1 MNLLIASNNSQ
12 KIKEI
17 KSILKDRFDNIVS
30 LKEAKIN
37 CDPEEN
43 GQTFYENAL
52 IKANEI
58 AKHTSFAV
66 LADDTGLC
74 VDALNG
80 EPGVNS
86 ARYAGNHND
95 AANRSKLL
103 ERLNGITDRS
113 AHFKTCVVLRYPDG
127 KTFSAIGRVDGRILE
142 KEDGENGF
150 GYDSLF
156 YCNEINKSFGQATE
170 QEKNAVSHRARALT
184 ALLISLDNSTLIIR

>member
-58 AKHTSFAV
+58 AKHTSFTV

-74 VDALNG
+74 VNSLNG
-80 EPGVNS
+80 EPGVYS
-86 ARYAGNHND
+86 ARYGGDHDNAK
-95 AANRSKLL
+95 NRNKLL
-103 ERLNGITDRS
+103 EKLQQKSDRS
-113 AHFKTCVVLRYPDG
+113 AYFQTAVVLRYHDG
-127 KTFSAIGRVDGRILE
+127 TTFAADGRVDGRILE
-142 KEDGENGF
+142 RETGGNGF
-150 GYDSLF
+150 GYDCIFFCDELG
-156 YCNEINKSFGQATE
+156 KSFGEATE
-170 QEKNAVSHRARALT
+170 EEKNAVSHRSRALRN
-184 ALLISLDNSTLIIR
+184 LLNKLKYN

>member
-58 AKHTSFAV
+58 AKHSSFAV

-74 VDALNG
+74 VNSLNG
-80 EPGVNS
+80 EPGVYS
-86 ARYAGNHND
+86 ARYGGDHDSAK
-95 AANRSKLL
+95 NRNKLL
-103 ERLNGITDRS
+103 EKLQQKSDRS
-113 AHFKTCVVLRYPDG
+113 AYFQTAVVLRYPDG
-127 KTFSAIGRVDGRILE
+127 TTFAADGRVDGRILE
-142 KEDGENGF
+142 RETGGNGF
-150 GYDSLF
+150 GYDCIFFCDELG
-156 YCNEINKSFGQATE
+156 KSFGEATE
-170 QEKNAVSHRARALT
+170 EEKNAVSHRSRALRN
-184 ALLISLDNSTLIIR
+184 LLNKLKYN

>member
-58 AKHTSFAV
+58 AKHTSFTV

-74 VDALNG
+74 VNSLNG
-80 EPGVNS
+80 EPGVYS
-86 ARYAGNHND
+86 ARYGGDHDSAK
-95 AANRSKLL
+95 NRNKLL
-103 ERLNGITDRS
+103 EKLQQKSDRS
-113 AHFKTCVVLRYPDG
+113 AYFQTAVVLRYPDG
-127 KTFSAIGRVDGRILE
+127 TTFAADGRVDGRILE
-142 KEDGENGF
+142 RETGGNGF
-150 GYDSLF
+150 GYDCIFFCDELG
-156 YCNEINKSFGQATE
+156 KSFGEATE
-170 QEKNAVSHRARALT
+170 EEKNAVSHRSRALRN
-184 ALLISLDNSTLIIR
+184 LLNKLKYN

>member
-74 VDALNG
+74 VNSLNG
-80 EPGVNS
+80 EPGVYS
-86 ARYAGNHND
+86 ARYGGDHDSAK
-95 AANRSKLL
+95 NRNKLL
-103 ERLNGITDRS
+103 EKLQQKSDRS
-113 AHFKTCVVLRYPDG
+113 AYFQTAVVLRYPDG
-127 KTFSAIGRVDGRILE
+127 TLFAADGRVDGRILE
-142 KEDGENGF
+142 AETGDNGF
-150 GYDSLF
+150 GYDCIFFCDELG
-156 YCNEINKSFGQATE
+156 KSFGNASE
-170 QEKNAVSHRARALT
+170 AEKNAVSHRSRALRN
-184 ALLISLDNSTLIIR
+184 LLNKLKDN

>member
-74 VDALNG
+74 VNSLNG
-80 EPGVNS
+80 EPGVYS
-86 ARYAGNHND
+86 ARYGGDHDNAK
-95 AANRSKLL
+95 NRNKLL
-103 ERLNGITDRS
+103 EKYQPTSDRS
-113 AHFKTCVVLRYPDG
+113 A
-127 KTFSAIGRVDGRILE
+127 
-142 KEDGENGF
+142 
-150 GYDSLF
+150 SL
-156 YCNEINKSFGQATE
+156 Q
-170 QEKNAVSHRARALT
+170 
-184 ALLISLDNSTLIIR
+184 

>member
-17 KSILKDRFDNIVS
+17 KTILKDRFDNIVS

-74 VDALNG
+74 VNSLNG
-80 EPGVNS
+80 EPGVYS
-86 ARYAGNHND
+86 ARYGGDHDSAK
-95 AANRSKLL
+95 NRNKLL
-103 ERLNGITDRS
+103 EKLQQKSDRS
-113 AHFKTCVVLRYPDG
+113 AYFQTAVVLRYPDG
-127 KTFSAIGRVDGRILE
+127 TTFAANGRVDGRILE
-142 KEDGENGF
+142 RETGGNGF
-150 GYDSLF
+150 GYDCIFFCDELG
-156 YCNEINKSFGQATE
+156 KSFGEATE
-170 QEKNAVSHRARALT
+170 EEKNAVSHRSRALRN
-184 ALLISLDNSTLIIR
+184 LLNKLKYN

>member
-17 KSILKDRFDNIVS
+17 KTILKDRFDNIVS

-58 AKHTSFAV
+58 AKHTSFTV

-74 VDALNG
+74 VNSLNG
-80 EPGVNS
+80 EPGVYS
-86 ARYAGNHND
+86 ARYGGDHDSAKIVINYWKNYSKKRPFRIFFKPQSFCVIPTGPRLPPTD
-95 AANRSKLL
+95 AWTGVFWKEKQAA
-103 ERLNGITDRS
+103 TAS
-113 AHFKTCVVLRYPDG
+113 ATIAYS
-127 KTFSAIGRVDGRILE
+127 SAT
-142 KEDGENGF
+142 
-150 GYDSLF
+150 S
-156 YCNEINKSFGQATE
+156 
-170 QEKNAVSHRARALT
+170 
-184 ALLISLDNSTLIIR
+184 

>member
-58 AKHTSFAV
+58 AKHTSFTV

-74 VDALNG
+74 VNSLNG
-80 EPGVNS
+80 EPGVYS
-86 ARYAGNHND
+86 ARYGGDHDNAK
-95 AANRSKLL
+95 NRNKLL
-103 ERLNGITDRS
+103 EKLQQKSDRS
-113 AHFKTCVVLRYPDG
+113 AYFQTAVVLRYPDG
-127 KTFSAIGRVDGRILE
+127 TTFAADGRVDGRILE
-142 KEDGENGF
+142 RETGGNGF
-150 GYDSLF
+150 GYDCIFFCDELG
-156 YCNEINKSFGQATE
+156 KSFGEATE
-170 QEKNAVSHRARALT
+170 EEKNAVSHRSRALRN
-184 ALLISLDNSTLIIR
+184 LLNKLKYN

>member
-58 AKHTSFAV
+58 AKHSSFAV

-74 VDALNG
+74 VNSLNG
-80 EPGVNS
+80 EPGVYSERYGGDHDS
-86 ARYAGNHND
+86 AK
-95 AANRSKLL
+95 NRNKLL
-103 ERLNGITDRS
+103 EKLQQKSDRS
-113 AHFKTCVVLRYPDG
+113 AYFQTAVVLRYPDG
-127 KTFSAIGRVDGRILE
+127 TTFAADGRVDGRILE
-142 KEDGENGF
+142 RETGGNGF
-150 GYDSLF
+150 GYDCIFFCDELG
-156 YCNEINKSFGQATE
+156 KSFGEATE
-170 QEKNAVSHRARALT
+170 EEKNAVSHRSRALRN
-184 ALLISLDNSTLIIR
+184 LLNKLK

>member
-1 MNLLIASNNSQ
+1 MNLLIASNNSK

-74 VDALNG
+74 VNSLNG
-80 EPGVNS
+80 EPGVYS
-86 ARYAGNHND
+86 ARYGGDHDSAK
-95 AANRSKLL
+95 NRNKLL
-103 ERLNGITDRS
+103 EKLQQKSDRS
-113 AHFKTCVVLRYPDG
+113 AYFQTAVVLRYPDG
-127 KTFSAIGRVDGRILE
+127 TTFAADGRVDGRILE
-142 KEDGENGF
+142 RETGGNGF
-150 GYDSLF
+150 GYDCIFFCDELG
-156 YCNEINKSFGQATE
+156 KSFGEATE
-170 QEKNAVSHRARALT
+170 EEKNAVSHRSRALRN
-184 ALLISLDNSTLIIR
+184 LLNKLKYN

>member
-58 AKHTSFAV
+58 AKHTSFTV

-74 VDALNG
+74 VNSLNG
-80 EPGVNS
+80 EPGVYS
-86 ARYAGNHND
+86 ARYGGDHDSAK
-95 AANRSKLL
+95 NRNKLL
-103 ERLNGITDRS
+103 EKLQQKSDRS
-113 AHFKTCVVLRYPDG
+113 AYFQTAVVLRYPDG
-127 KTFSAIGRVDGRILE
+127 TTFAADGRVDGRILE
-142 KEDGENGF
+142 RETGGNGF
-150 GYDSLF
+150 GYDCIF
-156 YCNEINKSFGQATE
+156 FCNELGKSFGEATE
-170 QEKNAVSHRARALT
+170 EEKNAVSHRSRALRN
-184 ALLISLDNSTLIIR
+184 LLNKLKYN

>member
-74 VDALNG
+74 VNSLNG
-80 EPGVNS
+80 EPGVYS
-86 ARYAGNHND
+86 ARYGGDHDSAK
-95 AANRSKLL
+95 NRNKLL
-103 ERLNGITDRS
+103 EKLQQKSDRS
-113 AHFKTCVVLRYPDG
+113 AYFQTAVVLRYPDG
-127 KTFSAIGRVDGRILE
+127 TTFAADGRVDGRILE
-142 KEDGENGF
+142 RETGGNGF
-150 GYDSLF
+150 GYDCIFFCDELG
-156 YCNEINKSFGQATE
+156 KSFGEATE
-170 QEKNAVSHRARALT
+170 EEKNAVSHRSRALRN
-184 ALLISLDNSTLIIR
+184 LLNKLKYN

>member
-17 KSILKDRFDNIVS
+17 KTILKDRFDNIVS

-58 AKHTSFAV
+58 AKRTSFAV

-74 VDALNG
+74 VNSLNG
-80 EPGVNS
+80 EPGVYS
-86 ARYAGNHND
+86 ARYGGDHDSAK
-95 AANRSKLL
+95 NRNKLL
-103 ERLNGITDRS
+103 EKLQQKSDRS
-113 AHFKTCVVLRYPDG
+113 AYFQTAVVLRYPDG
-127 KTFSAIGRVDGRILE
+127 TTFAADGRVDGRILE
-142 KEDGENGF
+142 RETGGNGF
-150 GYDSLF
+150 GYDCIFFCDELG
-156 YCNEINKSFGQATE
+156 KSFGEATE
-170 QEKNAVSHRARALT
+170 EEKNAVSHRSRALRN
-184 ALLISLDNSTLIIR
+184 LLNKLKYN

>member
-74 VDALNG
+74 VNSLNG
-80 EPGVNS
+80 EPGVYS
-86 ARYAGNHND
+86 ARYGGDHDNAK
-95 AANRSKLL
+95 NRNKLL
-103 ERLNGITDRS
+103 EKLQQKSDRS
-113 AHFKTCVVLRYPDG
+113 AYFQTAVVLRYPDG
-127 KTFSAIGRVDGRILE
+127 TTFAADGRVDGRILE
-142 KEDGENGF
+142 RETGGNGF
-150 GYDSLF
+150 GYDCIFFCDELG
-156 YCNEINKSFGQATE
+156 KSFGEATE
-170 QEKNAVSHRARALT
+170 EEKNAVSHRSRALRN
-184 ALLISLDNSTLIIR
+184 LLNKLKYN

>member
-86 ARYAGNHND
+86 ARYAENHND

-127 KTFSAIGRVDGRILE
+127 TTFAADGRVDGRILE
-142 KEDGENGF
+142 RETGGNGF
-150 GYDSLF
+150 GYDCIFFCDELG
-156 YCNEINKSFGQATE
+156 KSFGEATE
-170 QEKNAVSHRARALT
+170 EEKNAVSHRSRALRN
-184 ALLISLDNSTLIIR
+184 LLNKLKYN

>member
-58 AKHTSFAV
+58 AKYTSFAV

-74 VDALNG
+74 VNSLNG
-80 EPGVNS
+80 EPGVYS
-86 ARYAGNHND
+86 ARYGGDHDSAK
-95 AANRSKLL
+95 NRNKLL
-103 ERLNGITDRS
+103 EKLQQKSDRS
-113 AHFKTCVVLRYPDG
+113 AYFQTAVVLRYPDG
-127 KTFSAIGRVDGRILE
+127 TTFAADGRVDGRILE
-142 KEDGENGF
+142 RETGGNGF
-150 GYDSLF
+150 GYDCIFFCDELG
-156 YCNEINKSFGQATE
+156 KSFGEATE
-170 QEKNAVSHRARALT
+170 EEKNAVSHRSRALRN
-184 ALLISLDNSTLIIR
+184 LLNKLKYN